1 MNNISLRKVRED
13 DTKERELFEELYL
26 NFDNSLFS
34 LLGDSSDGRKLEE
47 ILYEYGFINEPTSE
61 ELTKFDEECIKELKT
76 HISKTYF
83 VMFNDKVVGYI
94 TADLSGTRSVM
105 TIIDIGFVG
114 CFLPTNEE
122 INDVINMATKQ
133 FRKIKMARVMNYGNE
148 RTNSRLKTIGFEESG
163 CCLEKNIGGD

>member
-13 DTKERELFEELYL
+13 DTKERELFEKLYF

-34 LLGDSSDGRKLEE
+34 LLDDSSDGRKPKE
-47 ILYEYGFINEPTSE
+47 ILYEYGFINKPSTE
-61 ELTKFDEECIKELKT
+61 ELAKFDEECIKELKT

-114 CFLPTNEE
+114 CFLPTNED
-122 INDVINMATKQ
+122 INDVINMAVKQ
-133 FRKIKMARVMNYGNE
+133 FRKIKMARIMNIRNQ
-148 RTNSRLKTIGFEESG
+148 RTMERLKAIGFQEMK
-163 CCLEKNIGGD
+163 CCLEKNMGGS